1 MDWYIDA
8 CPLINLYATGRLGE
22 IITALGLRV
31 HVTPRVL
38 GETKFVYG
46 RRGLERGD
54 EIPVNLEPLF
64 SNGSLIGT
72 PPLTEDENEEFLTL
86 ATLIDDGEAEVM
98 AAAIARGGGIITDD
112 GKTLKKM
119 PVLYP
124 SLPMLTTIT
133 LVKRWTLQVGLTP
146 EQIREVLLDIQIG
159 GNFDPPRSEPE
170 RAWWLEMFHTDD

>member
-8 CPLINLYATGRLGE
+8 CPIINLYATGRLEE
-22 IITALGLRV
+22 IIRALGLKV

-38 GETKFVYG
+38 AETKFVYQ
-46 RRGLERGD
+46 RHLLERGN

-64 SNGSLIGT
+64 FNGSLVSAS
-72 PPLTEDENEEFLTL
+72 PLTNEENTEFLNL
-86 ATLIDDGEAEVM
+86 AMLIDDGEAEVM
-98 AAAIARGGGIITDD
+98 AAAIARGGGVITDD

-119 PVLYP
+119 PLLHP
-124 SLPMLTTIT
+124 SLKMLTTIT
-133 LVKRWTLQVGLTP
+133 LVKRWALQVGLTP
-146 EQIREVLLDIQIG
+146 VQIREVLLDIQIG